1 MKIKAYAKINI
12 SLDIVGK
19 RESDGYHLL
28 KMIMQNIDLYD
39 EISIEKQKKDITI
52 SCNKS
57 YVPTDS
63 RNLAYKAASLFKET
77 YNIEDGVHID
87 IVKNIP
93 VSAGLAGGSTDAAAV
108 LKLMNK
114 IFKVNASNEE
124 LMELGLKL
132 GADIPYCING
142 GTALCEGIGEKI
154 TALPPFKNKILVLV
168 KPSFGVSTKE
178 VYKAFNLDRVR
189 VHPKTENL
197 IKAMEQD
204 DLYYVAN
211 NMKNLLENVTLRKHN
226 ILIKIKEEMNR
237 YGAVGSM
244 MSGSGPSVFAFFDD
258 MLKAQRCYEKMKEN
272 NREVFLTRTI

>member
-1 MKIKAYAKINI
+1 
-12 SLDIVGK
+12 
-19 RESDGYHLL
+19 
-28 KMIMQNIDLYD
+28 
-39 EISIEKQKKDITI
+39 
-52 SCNKS
+52 
-57 YVPTDS
+57 
-63 RNLAYKAASLFKET
+63 
-77 YNIEDGVHID
+77 
-87 IVKNIP
+87 
-93 VSAGLAGGSTDAAAV
+93 
-108 LKLMNK
+108 MNK

-154 TALPPFKNKILVLV
+154 TALQPFKDKILVLV
-168 KPSFGVSTKE
+168 KPGFGVSTKE

-189 VHPKTENL
+189 VHPKTEHL

-272 NREVFLTRTI
+272 HREVFLTRTI

>member
-39 EISIEKQKKDITI
+39 EISIEKQKEDITI

-124 LMELGLKL
+124 LMALGLKL

-154 TALPPFKNKILVLV
+154 TTLAPFKDKILVLV

-197 IKAMEQD
+197 IEAMEQD
-204 DLYYVAN
+204 NLYYVAN

-226 ILIKIKEEMNR
+226 ILIKIKEDMNR

-258 MLKAQRCYEKMKEN
+258 ILKAQRCYEKMKEN
-272 NREVFLTRTI
+272 HREVFLTRTI

>member
-39 EISIEKQKKDITI
+39 EISIEKQKEDITI

-63 RNLAYKAASLFKET
+63 RNLAYKAASLFKNT

-114 IFKVNASNEE
+114 MFNVNASNEE

-154 TALPPFKNKILVLV
+154 TSLPHFKDKILVLV

-178 VYKAFNLDRVR
+178 VYKAFNLDKVR

-197 IKAMEQD
+197 IEAMEQD
-204 DLYYVAN
+204 NLYYVAN

-226 ILIKIKEEMNR
+226 ILIKIKEDMNK

-258 MLKAQRCYEKMKEN
+258 MLKAQRCYEKMKESH
-272 NREVFLTRTI
+272 REVFLTRTI

>member
-19 RESDGYHLL
+19 RECDGYHLL
-28 KMIMQNIDLYD
+28 RMIMQNIDLYD
-39 EISIEKQKKDITI
+39 EISIVKQKEGITL

-63 RNLAYKAASLFKET
+63 RNLAYKAAMLFKEK
-77 YNIEDGVHID
+77 YDIKDGVHID

-114 IFKVNASNEE
+114 IFEINASDEE
-124 LMELGLKL
+124 LMDMGLKL

-154 TALPPFKNKILVLV
+154 TTLSPFKDKILVLV
-168 KPSFGVSTKE
+168 KPGFGVSTKE
-178 VYKAFNLDRVR
+178 VYKAFSLDRVR
-189 VHPKTENL
+189 IHPKTESL
-197 IKAMEQD
+197 IEAIKND
-204 DLYYVAN
+204 DLYYVSN

-226 ILIKIKEEMNR
+226 ILIKIKEDMNR
-237 YGAVGSM
+237 CGAVGSM

-258 MLKAQRCYEKMKEN
+258 MLKAQKCYEKMKETH
-272 NREVFLTRTI
+272 REVFLTRTI

>member
-19 RESDGYHLL
+19 RECDGYHLL

-39 EISIEKQKKDITI
+39 EISIEKQKEDITI

-154 TALPPFKNKILVLV
+154 TTLPPFKDKILVLV

-178 VYKAFNLDRVR
+178 VYKAFNLDKVR

-197 IKAMEQD
+197 IEAMEQD
-204 DLYYVAN
+204 NLYYVAN

-226 ILIKIKEEMNR
+226 ILIKIKEEMNK

-272 NREVFLTRTI
+272 HREVFLTRTI

>member
-154 TALPPFKNKILVLV
+154 TSLPPFKDKILVLV

-189 VHPKTENL
+189 VHPKTEHL

-258 MLKAQRCYEKMKEN
+258 MLKAQRCYEKMREN
-272 NREVFLTRTI
+272 HREVFLTRTI